1 MQSISQ
7 RAEHKAHLLGIGLT
21 EDHDKE
27 ILQRIESITSKEIK
41 DAANR
46 YLKTADAISML
57 RPPDLVSLDEVGV
70 IIGIR
75 PNNLLEVKFRRG
87 NFLIPSERLKI
98 VGADD

>member
-1 MQSISQ
+1 MEFTVGEKVS
-7 RAEHKAHLLGIGLT
+7 
-21 EDHDKE
+21 
-27 ILQRIESITSKEIK
+27 LQVPLP
-41 DAANR
+41 

-70 IIGIR
+70 IMGIR

-98 VGADD
+98 SGIDD